1 MACSI
6 QDNKIVEE
14 SETILE
20 RKQPNGD
27 EPAKPVAFGYFK
39 SRRRQKLV
47 SGVKIAFLQDSKS
60 YGYAYA
66 ALVDAA
72 DDQLKSVQQIPE
84 DFSRFAIEQRSRNA
98 VDSSLQKAGYS
109 QHLSIIRL
117 RKCKTFEH

>member
-1 MACSI
+1 M
-6 QDNKIVEE
+6 
-14 SETILE
+14 
-20 RKQPNGD
+20 
-27 EPAKPVAFGYFK
+27 
-39 SRRRQKLV
+39 
-47 SGVKIAFLQDSKS
+47 KIAFLQDSES

-72 DDQLKSVQQIPE
+72 DDHLRSVQQIPE